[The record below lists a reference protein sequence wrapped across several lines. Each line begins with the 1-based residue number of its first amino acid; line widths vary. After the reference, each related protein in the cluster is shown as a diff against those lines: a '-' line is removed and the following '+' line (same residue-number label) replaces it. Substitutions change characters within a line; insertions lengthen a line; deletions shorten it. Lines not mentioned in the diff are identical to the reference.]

1 MNCLPIGLYLQR
13 VEILLIENLCHL
25 GIDAAELFI
34 VAGGGGGVGMVDGML
49 VAFEGHGGV
58 ALLVVGAAQEVV
70 GQQAVVGVAVTI
82 EELDVGLYVL
92 RGEGLVGAVAHV
104 DAVETAAHPVALSLG
119 GAAAQRRHQQGD
131 EQ

>member
-1 MNCLPIGLYLQR
+1 M
-13 VEILLIENLCHL
+13 ENDRHL
-25 GIDAAELFI
+25 SVHSAELGEVL
-34 VAGGGGGVGMVDGML
+34 VAHGGSIGTVDGVL
-49 VAFEGHGGV
+49 IAFEGHRGV
-58 ALLVVGAAQEVV
+58 AFLVVGAAQEVV